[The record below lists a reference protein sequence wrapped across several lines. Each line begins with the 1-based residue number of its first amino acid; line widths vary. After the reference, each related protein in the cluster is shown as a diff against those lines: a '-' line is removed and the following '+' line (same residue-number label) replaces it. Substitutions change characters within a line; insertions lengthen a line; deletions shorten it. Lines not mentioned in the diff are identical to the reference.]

1 MEIEVKKSTEKELAF
16 TLSGA
21 TPALANALR
30 RTAMSQVPVFGIDK
44 VTTYE
49 NDSALFDEYIANRIG
64 LIPIETPSGY
74 TEKDVVL
81 FSLDK
86 DGPATVYSKSLK
98 SSDSKVTVANNDIPI
113 MKLLEG
119 QHLRLEAKARLGTGK
134 EHARFQPCVVA
145 YEMDAKEKG
154 AFNFTVESFGQ
165 LSAKDIV
172 VSAMEILAEKM
183 KALPAQLKEAGKE

>member
-1 MEIEVKKSTEKELAF
+1 MEIEVKKSTEKELYF
-16 TLSGA
+16 TLSGI

-30 RTAMSQVPVFGIDK
+30 RTAMSRVPVFGIDK
-44 VTTYE
+44 ITMYE

-64 LIPIETPSGY
+64 FVPIETPSGY

-86 DGPATVYSKSLK
+86 DGPGIAYSKSLK
-98 SSDSKVTVANNDIPI
+98 SSDPKVTVANNDIPL

-134 EHARFQPCVVA
+134 EHARFQPGVIA
-145 YEMDAKEKG
+145 YEVDAKEKET
-154 AFNFTVESFGQ
+154 FKFMIESFGQ
-165 LSAKDIV
+165 LSAKDII
-172 VSAMEILAEKM
+172 VSAVEILAERV

>member
-1 MEIEVKKSTEKELAF
+1 M
-16 TLSGA
+16 SGI

-30 RTAMSQVPVFGIDK
+30 RTAMSRVPVFGIDK
-44 VTTYE
+44 ITMYE

-64 LIPIETPSGY
+64 FVPIETPSGY

-86 DGPATVYSKSLK
+86 DGPGIAYSKSLK
-98 SSDSKVTVANNDIPI
+98 SSDPKVTVANNDIPL

-134 EHARFQPCVVA
+134 EHARFQPGVVT
-145 YEMDAKEKG
+145 YEIDAKEKET
-154 AFNFTVESFGQ
+154 FNFMVESFGQ

-172 VSAMEILAEKM
+172 VSAVDILAERL